1 MKNKEYEMAIK
12 IAGEV
17 ESSFRSSMALAQR
30 ELKKYQRELKAS
42 EPIFNDLKIAG
53 SATFQ
58 ALKKGAEITAVA
70 IGGIGTA
77 SIAVGAEFEKQMS
90 TVRAIS
96 GASQKEYEE
105 LNDMAK
111 ELGRTTQFT
120 ASEAGGAMEYMAM
133 AGWKTE
139 DILAGLPGL
148 LDLSA
153 ASGEDLATTSDIVTD
168 VMTAFHMSTDEVG
181 RFSDVIAETTRNS
194 NTKVSIMGESF
205 KYVGSIAGALKYDVE
220 DVSLA
225 LGLMANQQIKGSQ
238 AGTSLRK
245 IMSNMRKDTKVASEA
260 LGEYVIQTTN
270 ADGSMRK
277 YSDVIKDMRYA
288 FAQMTDA
295 EKAANAEAI
304 GGKTGMAG
312 LLAIVNASEKDYKKL
327 EKAIRNSKGAAEE
340 MSRIRQDNLAGDF
353 ERLKSAVSGTGI
365 DIYKELNEP
374 LREATQWATE
384 LVGEFAQDMLDS
396 GWLEDAVKKIP
407 TAARKI
413 KELAKEVGEFAEP
426 FLSVGGWLI
435 DNPGVIVGTIAGI
448 GTSLATYKVATG
460 ITSLATS
467 LTSLGPAGAVVLG
480 LGGVAGI
487 ITGIG
492 SAIYRSAEEAKQAN
506 LDRHFGD
513 ITLSLKEL
521 EQTADF
527 IIDNG
532 SLDELRET
540 INRMSELDGIQQSIS
555 DSVEELNKLDWKVS
569 IGMKLSK
576 EEKQSYRQ
584 TVRDFKKEVQSYVE
598 NERYTVTM
606 AVSVLSDDDE
616 EANDIIA
623 GLDEFYQGKQNEL
636 KDIGKK
642 LSKTVTEAFSDGLLD
657 IDEVKEITEI
667 RRQMARIQSGIA
679 SGEFK
684 AELAVLDMKYGNEL
698 DAESFENLQEEI
710 QKKAEEVGKQYEES
724 YRLLVESEA
733 GMLEDPSYDYTQ
745 EEFDKNQKILF
756 KNYMNK
762 LSDIGSSG
770 LEFQVS
776 KITDLYS
783 QEISTSMMR
792 YKEYMKDQWSDIEV
806 WQDIDIVGEFQRMSE
821 SAEEFDQTDGA
832 LRELWEKMLPSVT
845 YLRDQVKEYEKY
857 GLEIPESIR
866 KGLSDA
872 AQIGALSG
880 DMESLWWILN
890 ESASGEEYQSVI
902 TMLQQN
908 GFEIPQA
915 IEDGIKRNEKELE
928 YAAKELYEITNAAL
942 KKQFLN
948 EFYIEPKILWKD
960 TIPRVNSRY
969 DMEELTGKLPGHAD
983 GGIFTKPHIAAFAE
997 DGMEAAI
1004 PINRSERAR
1013 KLYEKTGELL
1023 GIKPVEVAP
1032 VQQETSIT
1040 YAPKLEFYGGAPSK
1054 QDLTDAMQMSQDRF
1068 EEMFERMM
1076 RRKSRTSF

>member
-58 ALKKGAEITAVA
+58 TLKKGAEIAAVT

-111 ELGRTTQFT
+111 ELGRTPQFT
-120 ASEAGGAMEYMAM
+120 ASEAGSAMEYMAM

-139 DILAGLPGL
+139 DMLAGLPGL

-153 ASGEDLATTSDIVTD
+153 ASGEDLAATSDIVTD
-168 VMTAFHMSTDEVG
+168 AMTAFGMGADEVE
-181 RFSDVIAETTRNS
+181 RFSDVLAAATSDS
-194 NTKVSIMGESF
+194 NTTVAGMGESF

-225 LGLMANQQIKGSQ
+225 LGLMANQGIKGSQ
-238 AGTSLRK
+238 SGTSLRK

-288 FAQMTDA
+288 FAQMTDT

-304 GGKTGMAG
+304 AGKTGMAG
-312 LLAIVNASEKDYKKL
+312 LLAIVNTSEKDYKKL

-365 DIYKELNEP
+365 EIYEELNEP

-492 SAIYRSAEEAKQAN
+492 SAIYQSAEEAKQAN

-513 ITLSLKEL
+513 ITLSMKEL
-521 EQTADF
+521 EQTARY
-527 IIDNG
+527 IIDDG
-532 SLDELRET
+532 SLDGLNAT
-540 INRMSELDGIQQSIS
+540 MNQMAELDGIQQTI
-555 DSVEELNKLDWKVS
+555 DESVEALNKLDWKVS

-576 EEKQSYRQ
+576 EERKTYRQ
-584 TVRDFKKEVQSYVE
+584 TIKDFKKEVQSYVE

-606 AVSVLSDDDE
+606 AVSVLSDDDME
-616 EANDIIA
+616 GNNIVSE
-623 GLDEFYQGKQNEL
+623 LDSFYQGKQDEL
-636 KDIGKK
+636 KNIGKK
-642 LSKTVTEAFSDGLLD
+642 LNQTVTEAFSDGLLD
-657 IDEVKEITEI
+657 VDEVKEITEL
-667 RRQMARIQSGIA
+667 RQQMAKIQQ
-679 SGEFK
+679 
-684 AELAVLDMKYGNEL
+684 ELATGDFESELDLLGMKYDEEL
-698 DAESFENLQEEI
+698 DADSFKNLQDEIRDQTEEAKEQYDEAYKLSMANLRVMRNDKNSGYTQAEFEHDSKSLQEDYFNKIAEIESRGLGFQAEKVGDLYSEEI
-710 QKKAEEVGKQYEES
+710 KTTMARFNEHVKDIWDNTASWQLDPTETFEQMAEDIKTYDMSDGAIKELWEQMKPSVEEMRELSKQYED
-724 YRLLVESEA
+724 A
-733 GMLEDPSYDYTQ
+733 
-745 EEFDKNQKILF
+745 
-756 KNYMNK
+756 
-762 LSDIGSSG
+762 
-770 LEFQVS
+770 
-776 KITDLYS
+776 
-783 QEISTSMMR
+783 
-792 YKEYMKDQWSDIEV
+792 
-806 WQDIDIVGEFQRMSE
+806 
-821 SAEEFDQTDGA
+821 
-832 LRELWEKMLPSVT
+832 
-845 YLRDQVKEYEKY
+845 

-866 KGLSDA
+866 KSLTDA
-872 AQIGALSG
+872 SELGALAG
-880 DMESLWWILN
+880 DEESLWYYM
-890 ESASGEEYQSVI
+890 SANAENDGYQEVI
-902 TMLQQN
+902 NIMQN
-908 GFEIPQA
+908 NGYEIPQA
-915 IEDGIKRNEKELE
+915 IKDGMEQNKTILDE
-928 YAAKELYEITNAAL
+928 AAKNTYDEFGKSLHKY
-942 KKQFLN
+942 FLN
-948 EFYIEPKILWKD
+948 DYYIQPKIIWED

-969 DMEELTGKLPGHAD
+969 DMEELTGKIPGHAD

-1023 GIKPVEVAP
+1023 GIKPLEVAP

>member
-30 ELKKYQRELKAS
+30 ELKKYQKELKAS

-58 ALKKGAEITAVA
+58 ALKKGAEIAAVA

-120 ASEAGGAMEYMAM
+120 ASEAGSAMEYMAM

-139 DILAGLPGL
+139 DMLAGLPGL

-153 ASGEDLATTSDIVTD
+153 ASGEDLAATSDIVTD
-168 VMTAFHMSTDEVG
+168 AMTAFGMGADEVE
-181 RFSDVIAETTRNS
+181 RFSDVLAAATSDS
-194 NTKVSIMGESF
+194 NTTVAGMGESF

-225 LGLMANQQIKGSQ
+225 LGLMANQGIKGSQ
-238 AGTSLRK
+238 SGTSLRK

-288 FAQMTDA
+288 FAQMTDT

-304 GGKTGMAG
+304 AGKTGMAG
-312 LLAIVNASEKDYKKL
+312 LLAIVNTSEKDYKKL

-365 DIYKELNEP
+365 EIYEELNEP

-426 FLSVGGWLI
+426 FLSVGGWLVEHPDI
-435 DNPGVIVGTIAGI
+435 IVGTIAGI

-513 ITLSLKEL
+513 ITLSMKEL
-521 EQTADF
+521 EQTARY
-527 IIDNG
+527 IIDDG
-532 SLDELRET
+532 SLDGLNAT
-540 INRMSELDGIQQSIS
+540 MNQMAELDGIQQTI
-555 DSVEELNKLDWKVS
+555 DESVEALNKLDWKVS

-576 EEKQSYRQ
+576 EERKTYRQ
-584 TVRDFKKEVQSYVE
+584 TIKDFKKEVQSYVE

-606 AVSVLSDDDE
+606 AVSVLSDGDE
-616 EANDIIA
+616 DGNNIISE
-623 GLDEFYQGKQNEL
+623 LDMFYQGKQDEL

-642 LSKTVTEAFSDGLLD
+642 LNKTVTEAFSDGLLD
-657 IDEVKEITEI
+657 IDEAKEITEL
-667 RRQMARIQSGIA
+667 RQQMASIQ
-679 SGEFK
+679 E
-684 AELAVLDMKYGNEL
+684 ELATSDFESKLDVLSLEYDGEL
-698 DAESFENLQEEI
+698 DADSFKNLQDEI
-710 QKKAEEVGKQYEES
+710 GAQADEAAEYYKEAYGMSMNAIRNMFEDGKYTKAEFE
-724 YRLLVESEA
+724 RA
-733 GMLEDPSYDYTQ
+733 
-745 EEFDKNQKILF
+745 
-756 KNYMNK
+756 
-762 LSDIGSSG
+762 
-770 LEFQVS
+770 
-776 KITDLYS
+776 
-783 QEISTSMMR
+783 
-792 YKEYMKDQWSDIEV
+792 SDIEKENYYGKIANIETGGLDF
-806 WQDIDIVGEFQRMSE
+806 QTGKIKDLYYGEISETMTKFRKHMQNEFYSNAEAWRNAPTDMFRQMSE
-821 SAEEFDQTDGA
+821 DLKSYDLSDGA
-832 LRELWEKMLPSVT
+832 IKELWEQLEPSVEEVRN
-845 YLRDQVKEYEKY
+845 LAKKYEEA
-857 GLEIPESIR
+857 GWEIPESIR
-866 KGLSDA
+866 KSLTDA
-872 AQIGALSG
+872 SELGALAG
-880 DMESLWWILN
+880 DEESLWYYMSANAGN
-890 ESASGEEYQSVI
+890 EGYQGLI
-902 TMLQQN
+902 EIMENN
-908 GFEIPQA
+908 GYEIPQA
-915 IEDGIKRNEKELE
+915 IEDGMERNKPSLDR
-928 YAAKELYEITNAAL
+928 AAKNTYDEFGDLLNNY
-942 KKQFLN
+942 FLN
-948 EFYIEPKILWKD
+948 DYYIQPRIIWED

-1023 GIKPVEVAP
+1023 GIKPLEVAP